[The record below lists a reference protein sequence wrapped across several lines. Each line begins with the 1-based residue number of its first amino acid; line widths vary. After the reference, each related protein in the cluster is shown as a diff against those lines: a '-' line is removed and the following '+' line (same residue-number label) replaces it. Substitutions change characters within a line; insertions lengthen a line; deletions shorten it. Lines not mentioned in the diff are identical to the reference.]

1 MEFKGKLGMFD
12 NNEKASTERHTGA
25 NINSEKKPE
34 KLVDEFEKIQVGIE
48 QLNEDDDENM
58 KEREL
63 FEKAYYSSNLIA
75 KCILK
80 KFLKKNDRRAVKANV
95 RLADSNFNKS
105 AKLGNEQPLLHKTK
119 LGWIISGPILSQFI
133 PEAINRNLSWE
144 AFLHKQ
150 VSQFWDLEK
159 RPTAR
164 CMSKEE
170 KECESYFLRT
180 VQRNEEGHFVVP
192 IPFKKLVQRLGDLR
206 QNAFSRIYSLERKLK
221 KHPQLQQNF
230 TAFMAEY
237 ERLGLML
244 LVGENEEFSVLY
256 YLPHDGVVREE
267 SVTTKLCVVFDGS
280 TQSDLGYSLNNLQF
294 VGPTI
299 QNDLLVIIL
308 RFRQDNYVVSADIAK
323 LVPKGQY
330 SFGGRDYHT
339 KDKNKESKVAKL
351 KLDQRIMEVVRF
363 VPDGSVDR
371 GRPRSVQI
379 AEMEDTTLPKFEETP
394 SKNIRGVLLWG
405 FVKNLVHRAPANKQ
419 REACTPY
426 SSGSSV
432 ENPKLQCSVGINED
446 LSVFG
451 FVENVKLT
459 SIGNLKLPEYINYMN
474 VIDKLLSDIN
484 QDISEREDSGM
495 CIQVILS
502 YCDRIQ
508 ELLPDCKN
516 NVEFIKE
523 QVKLLPV
530 HKSRLRYSW
539 DLMLFCSL
547 LHSISPHAYRFLRSS
562 QKLKIPSTSTIRQ
575 VCGKFSCN
583 PQLEQNPKDLL
594 RYVSSK
600 FSLLSAED
608 KLVILL
614 MDEIHLKEN
623 LDYKSGNIVG
633 NAFNDEK
640 LAKSAHVFMISSLM
654 SPYKE
659 VVHILPV
666 NKMTGEVLHTFLKN
680 IVIGLHNNGFEVLGV
695 VSDNYS
701 INRKAISYFSN
712 PPEVKIVYPNPAD
725 ENKPLYFVI
734 DTVHIL
740 KNIRNNWL
748 NKRNQDFKYPNF
760 SNMEISETASSEAL
774 KEMHA
779 SESTSLLK
787 YGFNLSLKTLYP
799 SNLER
804 QNVRLAVNIFNS
816 SISIA
821 LKELGP
827 RKHFKNW
834 EGTANFIEIISRW
847 WDIVNVK
854 TPLKGQ
860 RLRNVFQEPITL
872 TSIHIISF
880 LKTFLSWLSKWELLE
895 DEERFG
901 KYRQLAGSQYHVS
914 VRQIFESEA
923 KLRIQAVM
931 PLALTSHNFGEI
943 IFDVNCVDG
952 ASLPSQK
959 ENAEC
964 NVADILANNCM
975 VDEDDLDEISDT
987 MWPLLTYIGGYCSHQ
1002 ITKKL
1007 KCNYCVEFLKGSN
1020 SENTRLI
1027 AASDRG
1033 GLSYPHEDVVRIVAS
1048 VYIIFQKLISS
1059 PIEHVFVKQINQR
1072 ATVIS
1077 LGMEN
1082 IPDHVFI
1089 DTKNYKF
1096 QEVFKHKDPSSGSSR
1111 TEKDEKTNKG
1121 NEVRMIS
1128 GISGRPG
1135 DISSFKDLPGQ
1146 LKPFGYFWNYNR
1158 ETDTTYNALPV
1169 QQN

>member
-1 MEFKGKLGMFD
+1 MPYKCCVPACRSNYDKE
-12 NNEKASTERHTGA
+12 
-25 NINSEKKPE
+25 SEKVSVFSFPKDPNLQSKWIKAICRQDFIITKNSKVCKLHFRDVDIETTVSMWDE
-34 KLVDEFEKIQVGIE
+34 KTG
-48 QLNEDDDENM
+48 
-58 KEREL
+58 
-63 FEKAYYSSNLIA
+63 
-75 KCILK
+75 K
-80 KFLKKNDRRAVKANV
+80 KVTAPLSYP
-95 RLADSNFNKS
+95 RLAAGAIPVFVPGCPSYLSSTSTSAASRESPEARRNRLENDFLRKTISESVESHAQYKNKVSVETFEDLKFKIDNFKVPD
-105 AKLGNEQPLLHKTK
+105 K
-119 LGWIISGPILSQFI
+119 WIIMK
-133 PEAINRNLSWE
+133 
-144 AFLHKQ
+144 H
-150 VSQFWDLEK
+150 EK
-159 RPTAR
+159 RVN
-164 CMSKEE
+164 
-170 KECESYFLRT
+170 FLLIC
-180 VQRNEEGHFVVP
+180 NP
-192 IPFKKLVQRLGDLR
+192 
-206 QNAFSRIYSLERKLK
+206 
-221 KHPQLQQNF
+221 
-230 TAFMAEY
+230 
-237 ERLGLML
+237 
-244 LVGENEEFSVLY
+244 
-256 YLPHDGVVREE
+256 
-267 SVTTKLCVVFDGS
+267 
-280 TQSDLGYSLNNLQF
+280 
-294 VGPTI
+294 
-299 QNDLLVIIL
+299 
-308 RFRQDNYVVSADIAK
+308 
-323 LVPKGQY
+323 
-330 SFGGRDYHT
+330 
-339 KDKNKESKVAKL
+339 
-351 KLDQRIMEVVRF
+351 
-363 VPDGSVDR
+363 
-371 GRPRSVQI
+371 
-379 AEMEDTTLPKFEETP
+379 
-394 SKNIRGVLLWG
+394 
-405 FVKNLVHRAPANKQ
+405 
-419 REACTPY
+419 
-426 SSGSSV
+426 

-446 LSVFG
+446 LSVFV

-459 SIGNLKLPEYINYMN
+459 STGNLKLPEYINDMN

-484 QDISEREDSGM
+484 QEISEREDSGI

-523 QVKLLPV
+523 EVKLLPV

-539 DLMLFCSL
+539 DLMLFCFL
-547 LHSISPHAYRFLRSS
+547 LHSISSHAYRFLRSS
-562 QKLKIPSTSTIRQ
+562 QKLKIPSTSTIGQ

-583 PQLEQNPKDLL
+583 PQLKQNPKDLL

-680 IVIGLHNNGFEVLGV
+680 IVIGLHNIGFEVLGV
-695 VSDNYS
+695 VSDNHS
-701 INRKAISYFSN
+701 ISRKAISYFSN

-748 NKRNQDFKYPNF
+748 NKRNQGFKYPNF
-760 SNMEISETASSEAL
+760 SNMEISETVSFEAL

-787 YGFNLSLKTLYP
+787 NGFNLSLKTLCP

-895 DEERFG
+895 DGITLTKETHFALKHTTEALIHMSNFLLEKENFNYFLCDIRIRG
-901 KYRQLAGSQYHVS
+901 KS
-914 VRQIFESEA
+914 
-923 KLRIQAVM
+923 
-931 PLALTSHNFGEI
+931 ALTSHNFGEI

-952 ASLPSQK
+952 ASLPSQE

-1048 VYIIFQKLISS
+1048 VYIIFQKLVSS

-1089 DTKNYKF
+1089 GHACVSHTSEFLIKRILHISANILLNNYTKKQNDI
-1096 QEVFKHKDPSSGSSR
+1096 V
-1111 TEKDEKTNKG
+1111 NKK
-1121 NEVRMIS
+1121 NMPMCKRQKLDKKV
-1128 GISGRPG
+1128 
-1135 DISSFKDLPGQ
+1135 
-1146 LKPFGYFWNYNR
+1146 
-1158 ETDTTYNALPV
+1158 
-1169 QQN
+1169 

>member
-1 MEFKGKLGMFD
+1 
-12 NNEKASTERHTGA
+12 
-25 NINSEKKPE
+25 
-34 KLVDEFEKIQVGIE
+34 
-48 QLNEDDDENM
+48 M
-58 KEREL
+58 K
-63 FEKAYYSSNLIA
+63 
-75 KCILK
+75 
-80 KFLKKNDRRAVKANV
+80 
-95 RLADSNFNKS
+95 
-105 AKLGNEQPLLHKTK
+105 H
-119 LGWIISGPILSQFI
+119 
-133 PEAINRNLSWE
+133 
-144 AFLHKQ
+144 
-150 VSQFWDLEK
+150 EK
-159 RPTAR
+159 RIN
-164 CMSKEE
+164 
-170 KECESYFLRT
+170 FLLIC
-180 VQRNEEGHFVVP
+180 NP
-192 IPFKKLVQRLGDLR
+192 
-206 QNAFSRIYSLERKLK
+206 
-221 KHPQLQQNF
+221 
-230 TAFMAEY
+230 
-237 ERLGLML
+237 
-244 LVGENEEFSVLY
+244 
-256 YLPHDGVVREE
+256 
-267 SVTTKLCVVFDGS
+267 
-280 TQSDLGYSLNNLQF
+280 
-294 VGPTI
+294 
-299 QNDLLVIIL
+299 
-308 RFRQDNYVVSADIAK
+308 
-323 LVPKGQY
+323 
-330 SFGGRDYHT
+330 
-339 KDKNKESKVAKL
+339 
-351 KLDQRIMEVVRF
+351 
-363 VPDGSVDR
+363 
-371 GRPRSVQI
+371 
-379 AEMEDTTLPKFEETP
+379 
-394 SKNIRGVLLWG
+394 
-405 FVKNLVHRAPANKQ
+405 
-419 REACTPY
+419 
-426 SSGSSV
+426 

-446 LSVFG
+446 LSVFV

-459 SIGNLKLPEYINYMN
+459 SIGNLKLPEYINDMN

-484 QDISEREDSGM
+484 QEISEREHSGM

-600 FSLLSAED
+600 FSLVSAED
-608 KLVILL
+608 KLLILL

-680 IVIGLHNNGFEVLGV
+680 IVIGLHNIGFEVLGV
-695 VSDNYS
+695 VSDNHS
-701 INRKAISYFSN
+701 ISRKAISYFSN

-760 SNMEISETASSEAL
+760 SNMEISETASFEAL

-787 YGFNLSLKTLYP
+787 YGFNLSLKTLCP

-895 DEERFG
+895 DGITLTKETHFALKHTTEALIHMSNFLLEKENFNYFLCGKIQTDNLEERFG
-901 KYRQLAGSQYHVS
+901 KYRLLAESQYHVS

-952 ASLPSQK
+952 ASLPSQE

-1059 PIEHVFVKQINQR
+1059 LIEHVFVKQINQR

-1089 DTKNYKF
+1089 GHACVSHTSEFLIKKILHISANILLNNYTKKQNGI
-1096 QEVFKHKDPSSGSSR
+1096 V
-1111 TEKDEKTNKG
+1111 NKK
-1121 NEVRMIS
+1121 NMPMCKRQKLDKKV
-1128 GISGRPG
+1128 
-1135 DISSFKDLPGQ
+1135 
-1146 LKPFGYFWNYNR
+1146 
-1158 ETDTTYNALPV
+1158 
-1169 QQN
+1169 